1 MRRVTS
7 RASFGLERSMFKGER
22 TLLIGMALNTSRV
35 CAGSQ
40 SRLFEFKPTVRIMA
54 ITTLHCPFEN
64 FVVEGHIKLRF
75 HLAVTTEAKLRL
87 AYLQHVQCREARLLR
102 IGL

>member
-1 MRRVTS
+1 MTLNARRV
-7 RASFGLERSMFKGER
+7 R
-22 TLLIGMALNTSRV
+22 
-35 CAGSQ
+35 AGSQ
-40 SRLFEFKPTVRIMA
+40 SRLLEFKSSVRVVA